1 MVKIDD
7 NVARKTYHKKLLNKK
22 SAQDK
27 NSFSEAD
34 TVSYVYH
41 LLYKDMVKEL
51 MESEEWKGW
60 RTIMI
65 SVRNKKVKQDST

>member
-1 MVKIDD
+1 MVKMDD

-27 NSFSEAD
+27 NSFSETD

-41 LLYKDMVKEL
+41 LLYKDMVKRVDGE
-51 MESEEWKGW
+51 
-60 RTIMI
+60 
-65 SVRNKKVKQDST
+65 